1 MKTDTTIIHPEDS
14 SNIHY
19 WSKKWGVSNS
29 QLNDAIINTGSLN
42 PVRVRE
48 YLRTRKQSL
57 LFNLLRFLKPKNNA
71 LH

>member
-29 QLNDAIINTGSLN
+29 QLNDAILNTGSLN
-42 PVRVRE
+42 PVCVRE
-48 YLRTRKQSL
+48 YLRSKKHSL
-57 LFNLLRFLKPKNNA
+57 LFYLLRYLKPKNNA

>member
-29 QLNDAIINTGSLN
+29 QLNDAILNTGSLN
-42 PVRVRE
+42 PVRVKE

-57 LFNLLRFLKPKNNA
+57 LLNLFRFLKPKNNA